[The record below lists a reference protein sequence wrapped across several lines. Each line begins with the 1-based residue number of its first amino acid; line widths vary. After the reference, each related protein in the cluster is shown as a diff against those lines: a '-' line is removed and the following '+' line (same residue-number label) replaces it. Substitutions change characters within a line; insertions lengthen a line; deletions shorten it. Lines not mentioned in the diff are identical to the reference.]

1 MEFHFLK
8 QKSFMRAS
16 FCALE
21 ILQCSKSKG
30 IFFAIL
36 ETADRVNIENMKL
49 DQMLDPLGQAWQSGS
64 ALAA

>member
-1 MEFHFLK
+1 
-8 QKSFMRAS
+8 MRAS
-16 FCALE
+16 FYALE

-36 ETADRVNIENMKL
+36 ETADRVNIENLKL